1 MRIRSITCFCSP
13 LSQEFLNS
21 LDLLARLTN
30 AFRTRCISSGW
41 EVQTAR
47 LATTPIWQFTEGKNE
62 VARIKEMEKVLK
74 AAGVDY
80 LSIGP
85 ARLSDLQTYERIP
98 EILGATD
105 SVFCSA
111 FLTHPHTGVNRDAV
125 RACARVIHSSARVS
139 PDGFANLRFCAMSH
153 VRPFTPF
160 FPAAYSYG
168 PEPAFAVAVECADTA
183 VSAFA
188 GAADIQE
195 GRARL
200 LESLNGAGAELSADA
215 ISISREFG
223 VAFKG
228 IDFSL
233 APFPEDWCSIGKALE
248 SMGVAQIGYMGSL
261 SSAAILADA
270 LERGTW
276 PRAGF
281 NGLMLPVLEDSVL
294 AERSASG
301 HFSIKD
307 LLMISAVCGTGLDT
321 VPLPGDTSGE
331 KIEALLLDIASLSQ
345 RLGKPLT
352 ARLMP
357 VPGLKSGDLTRF
369 DFNFFR
375 NSRVMDFPA
384 GEMGAL
390 FQNSA
395 HVDIRARRRVA

>member
-21 LDLLARLTN
+21 LDLLARLAN

-74 AAGVDY
+74 AAGFDY